1 MRKIRPL
8 VRLFSLATLLGVALA
23 NGALTPGAA
32 AASGGRGF
40 PVTIHAANGAV
51 TFTAPPTRIM
61 SLSPSATEMLYA
73 DGAGHQVVAVDKYSM
88 IPKNAPRTNLTGGET
103 SAESYLR
110 YRPDLVVLG
119 FEEPGLVHQ
128 LQLLHI
134 PVLVMPPAANL
145 SAAYHQ
151 FAQLGAATGH
161 RAQAAREVA
170 AIKVALARIVAG
182 VGAKARVRG
191 KTYYVEFSS
200 NLYTATA
207 KTFVG
212 SLFGKLGMVN
222 IANAAGKGGDG
233 YPQLSAE
240 YLLRANPDYVF
251 LADDQCCGQSAA
263 TFAARPGFSGLRA
276 VRLHHVFTVPDPI
289 ASEWGT
295 QVVPFL
301 AMIANDV
308 KAGH

>member
-1 MRKIRPL
+1 MRTIRPL
-8 VRLFSLATLLGVALA
+8 ARLVRLATLLSVAVASSTLA
-23 NGALTPGAA
+23 VSAA
-32 AASGGRGF
+32 AASRHRGF

-73 DGAGHQVVAVDKYSM
+73 DGAGHQVVAVDKYSTV
-88 IPKNAPRTNLTGGET
+88 PKDAPRTDLTGGET

-145 SAAYHQ
+145 AAAYHQ
-151 FAQLGAATGH
+151 FEQLGAATGH
-161 RAQAAREVA
+161 RAQAAGAVGR
-170 AIKVALARIVAG
+170 IKAALARIVAG
-182 VGAKARVRG
+182 LGSRARG
-191 KTYYVEFSS
+191 KTYYIEFSS
-200 NLYTATA
+200 DLYSATA
-207 KTFVG
+207 STFVG

-233 YPQLSAE
+233 FPQLSAE

-263 TFAARPGFSGLRA
+263 TFAARPGFSALRA
-276 VRLHHVFTVPDPI
+276 VHLHHVFTVPDPI
-289 ASEWGT
+289 ASQWGT

-301 AMIANDV
+301 AMVADDV
-308 KAGH
+308 KASR